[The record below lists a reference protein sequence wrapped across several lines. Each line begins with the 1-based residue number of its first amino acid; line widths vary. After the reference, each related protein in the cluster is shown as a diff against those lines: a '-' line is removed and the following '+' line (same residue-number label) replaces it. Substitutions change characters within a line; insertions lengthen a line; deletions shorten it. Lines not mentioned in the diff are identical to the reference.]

1 MQQDKPKVVKQIIT
15 SAKKH
20 NIDLGKVTKIN
31 SNKSRITETPSFQA
45 IPVN

>member
-15 SAKKH
+15 SAGKKH

-31 SNKSRITETPSFQA
+31 SNRSRVTETPLF
-45 IPVN
+45 